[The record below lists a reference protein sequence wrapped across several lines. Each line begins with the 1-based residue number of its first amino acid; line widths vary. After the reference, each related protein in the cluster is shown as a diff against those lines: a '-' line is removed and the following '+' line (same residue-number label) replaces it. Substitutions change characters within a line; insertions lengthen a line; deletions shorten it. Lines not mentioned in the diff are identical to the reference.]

1 MIFKAMAA
9 ETIPSILLCQTTQTA
24 RTQEHWYTSLSIPM
38 RIQRLDF
45 SFYQN
50 LPWSDDNAWFSD
62 VYAQK
67 PGFIFN
73 AIIRVHPLFLYVMSL
88 LTQDDREAL
97 RNVYP

>member
-9 ETIPSILLCQTTQTA
+9 ETIPSILLCQTIQTE

-50 LPWSDDNAWFSD
+50 LPWSDDNAWFSA

-67 PGFIFN
+67 PG
-73 AIIRVHPLFLYVMSL
+73 AIYFSGDYQGHPLLLYDVSTL
-88 LTQDDREAL
+88 I
-97 RNVYP
+97 